1 MTWVYGSGNSITLP
15 RQQYLIVN
23 QYGIQEYYEYGE
35 KNSFRMQ
42 PYHRLDFG
50 LNYKKLKDWGE
61 KTWTLSIYNV
71 YNRRNP
77 FFIYFQDSANNNIE
91 FIKVK
96 QVSLFPIIP
105 TLRYAF
111 KF

>member
-1 MTWVYGSGNSITLP
+1 MAKK
-15 RQQYLIVN
+15 IVT
-23 QYGIQEYYEYGE
+23 EC
-35 KNSFRMQ
+35 K

-77 FFIYFQDSANNNIE
+77 FFIYFQDSIDNNIE
-91 FIKVK
+91 FVKAK

-105 TLRYAF
+105 TLRYGF

>member
-71 YNRRNP
+71 YNRKNISHKRYNRFSSGRIISNVMMLGITP
-77 FFIYFQDSANNNIE
+77 TIFFEINI
-91 FIKVK
+91 
-96 QVSLFPIIP
+96 
-105 TLRYAF
+105 
-111 KF
+111 